1 VIVSCY
7 LAVFFLQ
14 VLEMEQPNIGAL
26 QPENVNNVSVS
37 DVSEDLTDGL
47 GISDSAVV
55 LDEPSDMKIEEMGQK
70 SDEILNEAEKMEI
83 SMNDVGVECVG
94 KDVKEVNENVTR
106 VGVESDEKD
115 VKEVNDNGT
124 QDDPIPCFYCDELS
138 FDVKDTESYKTHLR
152 EVHSVK
158 KNLDVLAEL
167 TIKTQHGG
175 DGYGHLDC
183 VSPEPLEAKEPAFSL
198 PENLSDFESDDDD
211 DMFGSKEDEIPD
223 TETKEEVVPVAKE
236 VAEDVLKADE
246 GEAIKDSAELD
257 IPAGEV
263 DELLRE
269 GEESPMEETPCKEDS
284 GGQASKVLE
293 EKSQQEEPK
302 PKLNDE
308 NGLEDVDKDDD
319 QDTLTL
325 EIGKQDEFEIPP
337 EDEEKDKKDD
347 ALSDLSLSD
356 DDFDQSNADWVVLD
370 EANSED
376 KENKV
381 EESKSEPS
389 EASSTCSKCDT
400 AHKVGSRCSFI
411 LRNSKPTIPHSRTV
425 KRDRGEYSGGRPR
438 EPEYRKPRE
447 KIRTLPPELYNN
459 PNDYERRA
467 YRRSRSPRR
476 RPPTPPFEREGY
488 EDRRGEGYEDR
499 RDRRPRDA
507 EDRRLYE
514 KKYDDLYTTYSRSE
528 DKVERKSCKLCSST
542 SHLVKNCPDLFC
554 YKCEHQGHF
563 AKECP
568 NPNTSRK
575 SKPHTSDYS
584 STQPGTFPQPS
595 YNYSQQMTPPTIN
608 QTPSMQMTHPPP
620 NVSYT
625 SPSYGVM
632 DTYPVP
638 PSVPPSVTDHLP
650 SNYAE
655 SLHSL
660 QPLQLFMSAK
670 MMSMPGQSYP
680 KTYIDL
686 LVTNV
691 GKMLAQANL
700 GLQALLTAFST
711 KGDSFVRA
719 LISKELA
726 VYAERFPGGVNM
738 PLITHTTIEYLIS
751 QGGGMQH
758 FPYPA
763 Q

>member
-1 VIVSCY
+1 
-7 LAVFFLQ
+7 
-14 VLEMEQPNIGAL
+14 
-26 QPENVNNVSVS
+26 
-37 DVSEDLTDGL
+37 
-47 GISDSAVV
+47 
-55 LDEPSDMKIEEMGQK
+55 MKHK
-70 SDEILNEAEKMEI
+70 SDEILNNVEKMEV
-83 SMNDVGVECVG
+83 SENDVGVGSVENDVKEVNENVARVEVESVE
-94 KDVKEVNENVTR
+94 KDVKEVNENGTR
-106 VGVESDEKD
+106 
-115 VKEVNDNGT
+115 
-124 QDDPIPCFYCDELS
+124 DDPIPCFYCDELS

-183 VSPEPLEAKEPAFSL
+183 VSPEPLETKETAFSL
-198 PENLSDFESDDDD
+198 AENLSDFESDGDDY
-211 DMFGSKEDEIPD
+211 MFGSKENEITV
-223 TETKEEVVPVAKE
+223 TETKEDVESDAKE
-236 VAEDVLKADE
+236 VTEDVLKADE
-246 GEAIKDSAELD
+246 GETEKDDSELD
-257 IPAGEV
+257 IPDGKI
-263 DELLRE
+263 DELQ
-269 GEESPMEETPCKEDS
+269 GEEAPLEETPREEDN
-284 GGQASKVLE
+284 GGQASEVLE
-293 EKSQQEEPK
+293 EKSQLEEPK
-302 PKLNDE
+302 INEE
-308 NGLEDVDKDDD
+308 NSLEVIDKDDD

-381 EESKSEPS
+381 EEPKSEPS
-389 EASSTCSKCDT
+389 ESSATCSKCDT

-425 KRDRGEYSGGRPR
+425 KRDRGEYSGGRLR

-499 RDRRPRDA
+499 RDRRPMDA

-514 KKYDDLYTTYSRSE
+514 KKYDDLYTTYSRPE

-568 NPNTSRK
+568 NPNTSSRK
-575 SKPHTSDYS
+575 SK
-584 STQPGTFPQPS
+584 
-595 YNYSQQMTPPTIN
+595 
-608 QTPSMQMTHPPP
+608 
-620 NVSYT
+620 
-625 SPSYGVM
+625 
-632 DTYPVP
+632 
-638 PSVPPSVTDHLP
+638 
-650 SNYAE
+650 
-655 SLHSL
+655 
-660 QPLQLFMSAK
+660 
-670 MMSMPGQSYP
+670 
-680 KTYIDL
+680 
-686 LVTNV
+686 
-691 GKMLAQANL
+691 
-700 GLQALLTAFST
+700 
-711 KGDSFVRA
+711 
-719 LISKELA
+719 
-726 VYAERFPGGVNM
+726 
-738 PLITHTTIEYLIS
+738 
-751 QGGGMQH
+751 
-758 FPYPA
+758 
-763 Q
+763 